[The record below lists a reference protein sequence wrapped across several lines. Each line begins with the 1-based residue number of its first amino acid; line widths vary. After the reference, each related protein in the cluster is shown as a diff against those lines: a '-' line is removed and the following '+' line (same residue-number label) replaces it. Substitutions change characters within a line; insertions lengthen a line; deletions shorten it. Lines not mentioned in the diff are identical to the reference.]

1 MNISNGESKA
11 FRYRLDRSI
20 RAAAMFVMTRII
32 PRTTAASVDLRR
44 VKIER
49 ILLVRGVF
57 RLGNAI
63 LATPAILLF
72 RRNFPNARIDF
83 VGGSTAKPLFINLP
97 IDHFYSVFHN
107 YLKASWSYLVLLREL
122 RAQKY
127 DLAVDVSGSSTA
139 MGAFLV
145 GASGAR
151 LRAGLAGK
159 WDRWFNLRFSRSGV
173 CNKYEIMTHLVDAM
187 GLESAICYPR
197 VILSPDELE
206 SGRQR
211 IGAMFDNSE
220 GSVVGMFVGGRKSRG
235 KRWDKENFL
244 RLALMLNG
252 CGAKV
257 MVFVG
262 PEERELAAY
271 FHGEVGARSKVVFD
285 PDLRRFAMLISA
297 CDLFIGCDS
306 GPVHLAC
313 ALQVRT
319 VAIFL
324 NDDFARWGPPS
335 ELARI
340 VYDATGVSAQAV
352 FDVCRQELPSGAPMV
367 VVETRPR
374 SIVTIDLPPLLGIN
388 MRLLR
393 R

>member
-1 MNISNGESKA
+1 MNVSNRENKSL
-11 FRYRLDRSI
+11 RYRLDRRV
-20 RAAAMFVMTRII
+20 RAAAMFLMTRII
-32 PRTTAASVDLRR
+32 PKTAAASVDLRR

-72 RRNFPNARIDF
+72 RRNFPNAKIDF
-83 VGGSTAKPLFINLP
+83 VGGSAAKPLFNNLP

-139 MGAFLV
+139 MGAVLV

-151 LRAGLAGK
+151 WRAGLVGK
-159 WDRWFNLRFSRSGV
+159 WDLWFNLRFPRSSV
-173 CNKYEIMTHLVDAM
+173 CNKYQSMTHLVDAM
-187 GLESAICYPR
+187 GLESAACHPQ
-197 VILSPDELE
+197 VILSPDELAL
-206 SGRQR
+206 GRQR
-211 IGAMFDNSE
+211 ACTTFGDSE
-220 GSVVGMFVGGRKSRG
+220 GPVVGVFVGGRKSRG

-252 CGAKV
+252 RGAKV
-257 MVFVG
+257 MIFVG

-271 FHGEVGARSKVVFD
+271 FHGEVGVRSKVVFE

-297 CDLFIGCDS
+297 CDLFVACDS

-324 NDDFARWGPPS
+324 NDDFTRWGPPS

-340 VYDATGVSAQAV
+340 VYDATGITTQAV
-352 FDVCRQELPSGAPMV
+352 FDVCRQELPSGAPMAGV
-367 VVETRPR
+367 QTRPR
-374 SIVTIDLPPLLGIN
+374 NIATVDLPPLLGIN
-388 MRLLR
+388 MSLLHR
-393 R
+393 